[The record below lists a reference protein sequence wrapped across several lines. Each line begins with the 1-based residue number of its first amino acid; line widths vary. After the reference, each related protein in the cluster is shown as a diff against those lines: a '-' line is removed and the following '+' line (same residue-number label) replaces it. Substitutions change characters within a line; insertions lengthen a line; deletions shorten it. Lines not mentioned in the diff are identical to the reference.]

1 MEYLGVEIED
11 GVPYPLET
19 CIDFERPLQEQ
30 WDLFGMDI
38 AYITYEMDDRRIVI
52 DVEFARW
59 AKSPRNWY
67 MYIYICCY
75 LKNEAHELI
84 EETPRR
90 YLISYGQSLDDLY
103 LMLKSA
109 VEHVKKM
116 KEVSLEDLT
125 SLAITDKE
133 MNYIPEAGNAY
144 RTFMRTKKVTIFHK

>member
-1 MEYLGVEIED
+1 MEYLGVDIED

-19 CIDFERPLQEQ
+19 CIDFEKPLQEQ

-52 DVEFARW
+52 DVECARW

-90 YLISYGQSLDDLY
+90 YRISYGQSLDDLY

-109 VEHVKKM
+109 VDHVKKM
-116 KEVSLEDLT
+116 KKVSLEELT
-125 SLAITDKE
+125 SLAISDE
-133 MNYIPEAGNAY
+133 EDMGIPEAIKAL
-144 RTFMRTKKVTIFHK
+144 RLFMRTKKVTIYHK